1 MSLSNGNSNAEDGDL
16 NGSGNETCIAVRSLW
31 KVFGD
36 NPERVMSDE
45 HSGKTKAEIQDELG
59 CVVALQDVSFDVYRG
74 ETFVVMGLS
83 GSGKSTLVRCLT
95 RLIEPNDGE
104 IYVDDEDVCDYNRGE
119 LTNFRRSKTA
129 MVFQHFGLLPNR
141 TILDN
146 VGFGLEIRGVD
157 KHEREERAREVL
169 EKVGLKGWEENYTAE
184 LSGGMLQRVGLARAL
199 AVDPEILLMDEPF
212 SALDPLIRREM
223 QDELIG
229 LQGELK
235 KTIVFIT
242 HDLDE
247 ALKLGDRIA
256 IMKDGKII
264 QLGFPEEI
272 IENPV
277 DAYVEDFIRSI
288 SRTRILGA
296 ASIMDDPVVASQNQ

>member
-1 MSLSNGNSNAEDGDL
+1 
-16 NGSGNETCIAVRSLW
+16 
-31 KVFGD
+31 
-36 NPERVMSDE
+36 
-45 HSGKTKAEIQDELG
+45 
-59 CVVALQDVSFDVYRG
+59 
-74 ETFVVMGLS
+74 
-83 GSGKSTLVRCLT
+83 
-95 RLIEPNDGE
+95 
-104 IYVDDEDVCDYNRGE
+104 
-119 LTNFRRSKTA
+119 
-129 MVFQHFGLLPNR
+129 
-141 TILDN
+141 
-146 VGFGLEIRGVD
+146 
-157 KHEREERAREVL
+157 
-169 EKVGLKGWEENYTAE
+169 
-184 LSGGMLQRVGLARAL
+184 
-199 AVDPEILLMDEPF
+199 
-212 SALDPLIRREM
+212 M

-296 ASIMDDPVVASQNQ
+296 ASIMDDPVVASQNQEPKEILDQLLAEKQRYSFIVDDDGKLEGVVALDDLSGLSSRPGYMASLVGESSVQDFLITEEPDFTKVYSDTPIDELVTLSAISDCPIAVVDDEDCLLGVVSRGDLLVSLAESQQAQKGTVVTYQG